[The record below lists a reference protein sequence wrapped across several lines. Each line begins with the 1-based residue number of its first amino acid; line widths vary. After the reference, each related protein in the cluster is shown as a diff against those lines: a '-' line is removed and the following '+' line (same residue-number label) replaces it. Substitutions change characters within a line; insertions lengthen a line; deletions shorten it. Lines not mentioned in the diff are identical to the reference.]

1 MPNKSDTPERRKL
14 VKKKISLGEYEMQ
27 RVEGFSKQHLQL
39 QFLIATSLITPEVF
53 VTFENDPYQEF
64 LELINEDDS
73 IDLQVLKDTADLRF
87 WMDKCDYKQTVEYED
102 IFEIPQKHC
111 LDGTN
116 PDLANKYLQ
125 SLDNWSQK
133 WNLKEKWVGDRLLS
147 ITHNRVGKESTR
159 INLNMMEADLNEWQQ
174 AWMKGFDQSV
184 KDLRDCLEEFEVNE
198 NFDIDERKK
207 IYIDELDPSLLN
219 AIKLEWLF
227 QSTHKLFD
235 EAILIN
241 PPIGLPPW
249 ELNIQTESEYL
260 EVVRKA
266 AKEKIEQDELLSQ
279 GKRPVRNQFLDS
291 IVENAKVY
299 CEQVKEKY
307 NSSQNWIKVE
317 DKFNLTRNLI
327 WAVIYQVQE
336 KSLGDIVKL
345 FLSNEATISRGVD
358 ESLSLLGLEK
368 RKPLDPGA
376 KLGKKDKHAKKSKKP

>member
-27 RVEGFSKQHLQL
+27 RVEGFSKQHFQL

-53 VTFENDPYQEF
+53 VTFENGPYQEF
-64 LELINEDDS
+64 LELINEDGS
-73 IDLQVLKDTADLRF
+73 IDLHILKDTADLQF

-102 IFEIPQKHC
+102 VFEIPKKHF

-125 SLDNWSQK
+125 SLDNWSNT
-133 WNLKEKWVGDRLLS
+133 WNLKEKKEKWVGDRLLS
-147 ITHNRVGKESTR
+147 ITQNRVSKESTQVK
-159 INLNMMEADLNEWQQ
+159 LNAMEADLNEWQQ

-184 KDLRDCLEEFEVNE
+184 KDLRDCLAEFHV
-198 NFDIDERKK
+198 DELEK
-207 IYIDELDPSLLN
+207 INIDELNPSLFN

-235 EAILIN
+235 ETISIN
-241 PPIGLPPW
+241 RPAGLHPW
-249 ELNIQTESEYL
+249 ELNVQTESEYL
-260 EVVRKA
+260 GVVRKA

-279 GKRPVRNQFLDS
+279 GKRPARNQFLDS
-291 IVENAKVY
+291 IVANAKVY
-299 CEQVKEKY
+299 CERVKEKY
-307 NSSQNWIKVE
+307 NSSQNWIKLE
-317 DKFNLTRNLI
+317 EKFNLTRNLI

-336 KSLGDIVKL
+336 KSLSDIEKL

-358 ESLSLLGLEK
+358 EILFLLDLEK
-368 RKPLDPGA
+368 REKGKPGRRPIN
-376 KLGKKDKHAKKSKKP
+376 KDANSKKSQKS